1 MTAFSDGLDLERF
14 NPPQIVSFCQGFA
27 RRLAEPLH
35 SLDEHDLERPADL
48 QPVIERIVEQF
59 DAADTHL
66 AEAGIEPDADLPD
79 YTPAD
84 ISAGSPEHRV
94 AQSAS
99 SVARRVSGVPTT
111 TWDENPQL
119 IDVVRI
125 RCADAAWKL
134 REVEERVRALTR
146 YVGEEQNV
154 SKDGRLVEREGEN
167 T

>member
-1 MTAFSDGLDLERF
+1 MRGRSFDRKDQQMTAFSDGLDLERF

-35 SLDEHDLERPADL
+35 SLDGHDVVRPADL
-48 QPVIERIVEQF
+48 QPVIDRIVEQF

-84 ISAGSPEHRV
+84 LSAGSPEHSV

-111 TWDENPQL
+111 TWAENPQL

-125 RCADAAWKL
+125 RCADAACQL
-134 REVEERVRALTR
+134 REVEERVGALIQG
-146 YVGEEQNV
+146 VG
-154 SKDGRLVEREGEN
+154 KDRR
-167 T
+167 